1 MAPNTKKALLV
12 IAAVAAL
19 IICFVVLRPSSPP
32 QLTPAQLVQN
42 ANLATDK
49 GKIATDKGKIATDK
63 GKTKRKY
70 DIVLKGGKP
79 VGGLVKLDYRK
90 NSTVML
96 SISSDQAGSEIH
108 VHGYELKAVAGPGK
122 PAQIIF
128 VADKAGRFEIEL
140 HPSTPVAQL
149 DITP

>member
-42 ANLATDK
+42 TNLATDK
-49 GKIATDKGKIATDK
+49 GKTKRKYDIDK

-96 SISSDQAGSEIH
+96 SVSSDQAGSEIH
-108 VHGYELKAVAGPGK
+108 VHGYEVEALVGPGK
-122 PAQIIF
+122 PAQLIF
-128 VADKAGRFEIEL
+128 VADKTGRFEIEL
-140 HPSTPVAQL
+140 HPSTPIAQL

>member
-49 GKIATDKGKIATDK
+49 GK
-63 GKTKRKY
+63 TKRKY

-96 SISSDQAGSEIH
+96 SVSSDQAGSEIH
-108 VHGYELKAVAGPGK
+108 VHGYEVEALVGPGK
-122 PAQIIF
+122 PAQLIF
-128 VADKAGRFEIEL
+128 VADKTGRFEIEL
-140 HPSTPVAQL
+140 HPSTPIAQL

>member
-49 GKIATDKGKIATDK
+49 DKTKRKKD
-63 GKTKRKY
+63 KTKRKY

>member
-42 ANLATDK
+42 ANL
-49 GKIATDKGKIATDK
+49 ATDK

-128 VADKAGRFEIEL
+128 VADKTGRFEIEL
-140 HPSTPVAQL
+140 HPSTPIAQL

>member
-49 GKIATDKGKIATDK
+49 GK
-63 GKTKRKY
+63 TKRKY
-70 DIVLKGGKP
+70 ETTEC
-79 VGGLVKLDYRK
+79 VKL
-90 NSTVML
+90 M
-96 SISSDQAGSEIH
+96 SELI
-108 VHGYELKAVAGPGK
+108 LKSNV
-122 PAQIIF
+122 F
-128 VADKAGRFEIEL
+128 TEEDTKAGIDQYIFNQKK
-140 HPSTPVAQL
+140 PFQYC
-149 DITP
+149 

>member
-49 GKIATDKGKIATDK
+49 GK
-63 GKTKRKY
+63 TKRKY
-70 DIVLKGGKP
+70 DIVLKGAETPTLKS
-79 VGGLVKLDYRK
+79 VGFLFQRASRRQPKLLDVLHALHKRLKSPCFPRRLVLLDATLQPEY
-90 NSTVML
+90 
-96 SISSDQAGSEIH
+96 
-108 VHGYELKAVAGPGK
+108 
-122 PAQIIF
+122 
-128 VADKAGRFEIEL
+128 
-140 HPSTPVAQL
+140 
-149 DITP
+149 

>member
-49 GKIATDKGKIATDK
+49 GKTKRKYDIDK

-128 VADKAGRFEIEL
+128 VADKTGRFEIEL
-140 HPSTPVAQL
+140 HPSTPIAQL

>member
-49 GKIATDKGKIATDK
+49 GKTKRKK

-128 VADKAGRFEIEL
+128 VADKTGRFEIEL
-140 HPSTPVAQL
+140 HPSTPIAQL

>member
-49 GKIATDKGKIATDK
+49 GKTKRKK

>member
-1 MAPNTKKALLV
+1 M
-12 IAAVAAL
+12 
-19 IICFVVLRPSSPP
+19 
-32 QLTPAQLVQN
+32 QN
-42 ANLATDK
+42 ANL
-49 GKIATDKGKIATDK
+49 ATDKGKIATDK

>member
-42 ANLATDK
+42 TNLATDK
-49 GKIATDKGKIATDK
+49 GKTKRKK